1 MPRLTLPHAETI
13 SGSRDAATPT
23 AGLKRGGQNAP
34 TSGHNAPSP
43 IDPISP
49 AEPLSAARDVLSR
62 LREPSTLLVA
72 VSGGS
77 DSVGLLIAL
86 AASLPSVSLRH
97 RLVACTVDH
106 ALRPASAGEAE
117 AVAARCRRLGIPHHT
132 ARWSH
137 SGVTTGLQEQARL
150 ARYTL
155 LLQTAEAVGADL
167 VVTGHSA
174 DDQAETIAMRAS
186 RNPPDDA
193 PGLAGMSDAV
203 LFQGR
208 LWIVRP
214 FLHVQREDIRDMLRA
229 QSESWIDD
237 PSNEDR
243 RFERVR
249 VRQDRPRL
257 TAPAPQRSSRRLVS
271 GNAVA
276 GHCRRHVTIHEAL
289 VAEIPFA
296 AITLDDPDWR
306 RLLTILAATLG
317 GKTHGMGRDSA
328 DRLFAALRS
337 DHSRAFTAGSVV
349 FERHPG
355 KRGASEDRLFLYR
368 ERRNLPSVILSPGEE
383 TIWDGRFAIAN
394 PGSVT
399 LEILPGGQAPPRERV
414 DTLVARGVPK
424 AIAARAAC
432 AAPRLQRP
440 EDTVPAPARHEAVPI
455 IAPYDTFL
463 PRFDL
468 IIAQGLAERFGR
480 APYPACPVDISDGAP
495 TSVDNI
501 STN

>member
-1 MPRLTLPHAETI
+1 MPRLMRPPVATTSASQDLVPSIEGFKRDGQGAVI
-13 SGSRDAATPT
+13 SGDNES
-23 AGLKRGGQNAP
+23 
-34 TSGHNAPSP
+34 PS
-43 IDPISP
+43 IDPIP
-49 AEPLSAARDVLSR
+49 HVNPLSAARDVLSR
-62 LREPSTLLVA
+62 LRKPSTLLVA

-77 DSVGLLIAL
+77 DSLGLLIAL
-86 AASLPSVSLRH
+86 AAALSSVPLRH

-106 ALRPASAGEAE
+106 ALRPASAEEAKL
-117 AVAARCRRLGIPHHT
+117 VAARCRGLGISHHT

-186 RNPPDDA
+186 RNPPHDA

-214 FLHVQREDIRDMLRA
+214 FLNVRRESIRDMLRA
-229 QSESWIDD
+229 RGESWIDD

-249 VRQDRPRL
+249 VRQDAPCPI
-257 TAPAPQRSSRRLVS
+257 APAPLQPSRRLVS

-276 GHCRRHVTIHEAL
+276 GHGLRHVTVHEAL

-296 AITLDDPDWR
+296 AIALEDPDWR
-306 RLLTILAATLG
+306 RLLTILAATLA
-317 GKTHGMGRDSA
+317 GKTHGMGRESA
-328 DRLFAALRS
+328 DRLLAALRLN
-337 DHSRAFTAGSVV
+337 HARAFTAGSVV
-349 FERHPG
+349 FERHLGKPG
-355 KRGASEDRLFLYR
+355 VSEDRLFLYR
-368 ERRNLPSVILSPGEE
+368 ERRNLPSATLPPGEA
-383 TIWDGRFAIAN
+383 TIWDGRFTIAN
-394 PGSVT
+394 PGSVI
-399 LEILPGGQAPPRERV
+399 LEVLPAEQNSSAA
-414 DTLVARGVPK
+414 LVADLVASGVPRTI
-424 AIAARAAC
+424 ATRAARAA
-432 AAPRLQRP
+432 PRFLWR
-440 EDTVPAPARHEAVPI
+440 DDAVSSSLKPAVHPA

-468 IIAQGLAERFGR
+468 MIAQVLANRFGR
-480 APYPACPVDISDGAP
+480 ALYPACPID
-495 TSVDNI
+495 
-501 STN
+501 